1 MNKEYPTTVTEIL
14 KNPLTWLLIFL
25 VVILVFSIPLF
36 VINLSVGGWSDYS
49 SSGQIGDTIGGIT
62 APIVNLISAFLV
74 FLALKAQ
81 IDANNVIQKQIDES
95 REERDVE
102 THSKELN
109 TLFSYLEKQVSSIE
123 YVGIDGNTYNGTKG
137 ISRILERTI
146 HLNHLKS
153 VTLPLPEYAS
163 VFSSLRL
170 FEMILEKIKTS
181 KAPIKERELYN
192 ELVAHLYYTYYFSA
206 QHVVLEKEKS
216 RGACSSCNAKHE
228 LPGEHI
234 NLTEKI
240 EGLITGNRNFKSENE
255 IN

>member
-1 MNKEYPTTVTEIL
+1 MNKKYPRTVTEIL
-14 KNPLTWLLIFL
+14 KNPLIWLLILL
-25 VVILVFSIPLF
+25 VVILVFSLPLF
-36 VINLSVGGWSDYS
+36 IINVSMGGWTDYS

-81 IDANNVIQKQIDES
+81 IDANNVIQKQIDDAKK
-95 REERDVE
+95 ERDIE

-109 TLFSYLEKQVSSIE
+109 TLFSYLEKQISSIE

-146 HLNHLKS
+146 HLNHFKS
-153 VTLPLPEYAS
+153 ITLPLPEYAS

-170 FEMILEKIKTS
+170 FEMILEKIEIS
-181 KAPIKERELYN
+181 NAPKKERKLYN

-206 QHVVLEKEKS
+206 EHVVLEKEKS

-228 LPGEHI
+228 LPREHI
-234 NLTEKI
+234 NLTKKI
-240 EGLITGNRNFKSENE
+240 EGLISANRNFKTEMK
-255 IN
+255 